1 MSVCIVMETQDLM
14 HARLYYG
21 GREGDRRD
29 QSSFVSVVSSPY
41 QTWSRKCL
49 CGDLNQSNNHKSSH
63 LTDHLSIGVLT
74 RAFGRDLID
83 TIPVAIGVGL
93 TATHLPLAI
102 TGDDLV
108 GLGTVAL
115 SPGLPGDSVPIT
127 VVTGERVPKAKV
139 DQSHGSSI
147 RVGSTST
154 NQSRDPSTT

>member
-1 MSVCIVMETQDLM
+1 M
-14 HARLYYG
+14 HGFTMAA
-21 GREGDRRD
+21 EKVIDVTNPV
-29 QSSFVSVVSSPY
+29 SSLSVVASPC
-41 QTWSRKCL
+41 QTWSRRCR
-49 CGDLNQSNNHKSSH
+49 CRDLDQSNIHKSSR
-63 LTDHLSIGVLT
+63 LTDHLPIGVLT
-74 RAFGRDLID
+74 RTFGRDLID

-127 VVTGERVPKAKV
+127 VVTGERVPKGTV
-139 DQSHGSSI
+139 NQSHGSSI